1 MSRDAPL
8 YLNLAPV
15 GDLASEAAIGDH
27 AEAIIQHHPYHD
39 WSGLKR
45 AALDQDGID
54 RIKSAGVELG
64 EPSTGPIGEPG
75 SGGSGG
81 TPGGNLGKA

>member
-15 GDLASEAAIGDH
+15 GDLAS
-27 AEAIIQHHPYHD
+27 
-39 WSGLKR
+39 GL
-45 AALDQDGID
+45 
-54 RIKSAGVELG
+54 
-64 EPSTGPIGEPG
+64 IGEP
-75 SGGSGG
+75 GSGG